1 MRRHV
6 FPTAPSPT
14 TTHLQ
19 VHGVS
24 DEDQGRGWEAEGWT
38 YLIVATT
45 MVEGERADDSYKGV
59 GGGDDA
65 RTGSEGSNVVF
76 DSGVET
82 VTESRGRPLGTK

>member
-1 MRRHV
+1 M
-6 FPTAPSPT
+6 
-14 TTHLQ
+14 
-19 VHGVS
+19 
-24 DEDQGRGWEAEGWT
+24 
-38 YLIVATT
+38 IVATT